1 MWSDRTKIALEE
13 KYFEICNSQTRFCS
27 LYVKQ
32 ATVQI

>member
-13 KYFEICNSQTRFCS
+13 KVFRNSQSRFCS
-27 LYVKQ
+27 LYVKL